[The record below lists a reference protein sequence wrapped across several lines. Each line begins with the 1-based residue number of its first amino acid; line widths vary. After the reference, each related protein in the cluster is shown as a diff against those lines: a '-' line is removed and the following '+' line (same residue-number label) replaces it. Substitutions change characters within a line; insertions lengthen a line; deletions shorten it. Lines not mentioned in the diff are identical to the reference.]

1 MKCMPVLLYFC
12 YVYSC
17 WPWMSRQDFYF
28 CFCPQHTPKRPQLQM
43 ALYIKMSVKRL
54 YLKSGFMTCT
64 FDGLC
69 IFVSCTQRLKF
80 PILHSLA
87 LIWVVS
93 ERLMRIL
100 VFSWM
105 VFPIL
110 SSVNHCGLLQSTV
123 INFAVDLQGHWY
135 RRHCCISSACS
146 FVSLPLRLIHTKND
160 NCKVNCISVR
170 LHQKILTFCL

>member
-1 MKCMPVLLYFC
+1 MFTVVGLEWVGRIFISVFAL
-12 YVYSC
+12 SIH
-17 WPWMSRQDFYF
+17 Q
-28 CFCPQHTPKRPQLQM
+28 KRPQLQM

-69 IFVSCTQRLKF
+69 IFVSCLQRLKF

-135 RRHCCISSACS
+135 RRHCCISSACL
-146 FVSLPLRLIHTKND
+146 FVCLFVFLPLRLIHTKND
-160 NCKVNCISVR
+160 NYKVNCISVR
-170 LHQKILTFCL
+170 LHQKMLTFCL